1 MELYLHLFQP
11 YGRRTQQSDPQPY
24 SFGAHAGGPPPRRRR
39 AGPLERQMIPA
50 GSQVRYTTVLRTAKR
65 YKVHPNAALQ
75 WTREPDFPDVIDKAQ
90 QSFVYDESKVDD
102 WVKKHRPGLWAS
114 GQESAEDLGLP
125 EGNDRDL
132 LTLEEIGEIEGAFLG
147 REATPVETLRTY
159 LSPSK
164 ATLPGPDRQPGDGG
178 KPEVAE
184 KMWFRSTAYD
194 FIKRPRKVRRKKT
207 ETTPAEKKAPATPRA
222 AVAEVAL
229 PAGSPTDLLT
239 LKEIAELDA
248 AARGRSKPLA
258 LSSLANYRSRGLL
271 AKPDRLPGDE
281 HEPEVA
287 EEMWFRSTAYEFIN
301 SRRKAGRPSK
311 A

>member
-1 MELYLHLFQP
+1 M
-11 YGRRTQQSDPQPY
+11 
-24 SFGAHAGGPPPRRRR
+24 
-39 AGPLERQMIPA
+39 
-50 GSQVRYTTVLRTAKR
+50 AKR
-65 YKVHPNAALQ
+65 YKVHRNAALQ
-75 WTREPDFPDVIDKAQ
+75 WTGEPDFPEAIDKAQ
-90 QSFVYDESKVDD
+90 QTWVYHEARVDN
-102 WVKKHRPGLWAS
+102 WVRLHRPGLWAS
-114 GQESAEDLGLP
+114 GQESGRDLGLP

-132 LTLEEIGEIEGAFLG
+132 LTLEEIGELEGAFLG

-164 ATLPGPDRQPGDGG
+164 ATMPGPDREPGDGG
-178 KPEVAE
+178 KPEVE
-184 KMWFRSTAYD
+184 ERMWFRSTAYD
-194 FIKRPRKVRRKKT
+194 FIKRPRKVRRKRT
-207 ETTPAEKKAPATPRA
+207 EPTPAAKKKEPATPRA

-281 HEPEVA
+281 LEPEVA
-287 EEMWFRSTAYEFIN
+287 EAKWFRSTAYEFIN
-301 SRRKAGRPSK
+301 SRRKTGRPSK